1 MRKHVPAS
9 LAVSFA
15 VAVILLGRC
24 GPDGERESEF
34 LRYWNEHPAA
44 PIDYVLDKFASHK
57 WVFLGEYHR
66 VKHDVDLLA
75 SLIPA
80 LHEKT
85 EVRCLA
91 WEFLDHEAAEEA
103 NRLITA
109 PEYDRAA
116 TIAFFRGQV
125 ATWSYEEYLN
135 IYHAAWES
143 NKRWAAEK
151 GPFLFVGLHPGI
163 RWDLVN
169 YGTEEE
175 AAREKAKQE
184 RYDELMARWLAEDV
198 LSPGRPALISTG
210 IAHSTA
216 KFDEY
221 YVGQG
226 DRRLVRMGNMVYR
239 EPYKKDMFFIALHA
253 PFYDSGA
260 RADIYP
266 FDGIL
271 DRLMRSYG
279 RDIGFD
285 VIGTPFA
292 ALTHKNRSEYS
303 ITAYTFGDL
312 YDGYIIFRT
321 PIKEY
326 VGMTCIPEWISTQA
340 DFEQYWRNLPNK
352 EASVEFSTI
361 PFEEF
366 RKTFCSGNPDYGE
379 GFSRRFRRL
388 PDIEAP

>member
-1 MRKHVPAS
+1 MRRYAS
-9 LAVSFA
+9 APLTVLLAA
-15 VAVILLGRC
+15 AVILLGRC
-24 GPDGERESEF
+24 GTGGTGEAS
-34 LRYWNEHPAA
+34 LQHYWEKHPSS
-44 PIDYVLDKFASHK
+44 PVDYVLAKFASRK

-66 VKHDVDLLA
+66 VKHDVDLVA
-75 SLIPA
+75 SLVPA

-85 EVRCLA
+85 AVRCLA

-125 ATWSYEEYLN
+125 AAWSYEEYLN

-143 NKRWAAEK
+143 NKRWASEK
-151 GPFLFVGLHPGI
+151 GPFTFVGLHPGI

-175 AAREKAKQE
+175 ATRERAKQE
-184 RYDELMARWLAEDV
+184 HYDELMARWLEEDV
-198 LSPGRPALISTG
+198 LSPGRPALIYSG

-221 YVGQG
+221 YVGQDG
-226 DRRLVRMGNMVYR
+226 RRLARMGNMVYKD
-239 EPYKKDMFFIALHA
+239 PYKKDMFFIALHA

-266 FDGIL
+266 FDGAL

-279 RDIGFD
+279 KDIGFD

-292 ALTHKNRSEYS
+292 ALSHKNRSEYS

-312 YDGYIIFRT
+312 YDGYIIFKT

-352 EASVEFSTI
+352 EASVEFSKI
-361 PFEEF
+361 PFQEF
-366 RKTFCSGNPDYGE
+366 RKTFCSGNPDYGK

-388 PDIEAP
+388 PDIGPL